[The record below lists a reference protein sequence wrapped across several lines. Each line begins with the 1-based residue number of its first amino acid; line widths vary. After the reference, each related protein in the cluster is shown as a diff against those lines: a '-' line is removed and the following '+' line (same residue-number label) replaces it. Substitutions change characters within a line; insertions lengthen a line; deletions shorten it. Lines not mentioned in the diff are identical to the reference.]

1 MNDPFGDENMEKEL
15 EVLAS
20 PIKVRGNKK
29 APSKNAYLEDSS
41 DDFNIAPDSP
51 YPLFSP
57 IDL

>member
-20 PIKVRGNKK
+20 PIKVRSNKK
-29 APSKNAYLEDSS
+29 APSKNAYLEESS
-41 DDFNIAPDSP
+41 DDFSIAPDSS

-57 IDL
+57 NDL